1 MRARRLAIEA
11 GALAQSRLP
20 GRALRL
26 WVQIAGVDR
35 AMALASQI
43 FVAAIPAAAI
53 VCVLVPGDGDYG
65 DRLVTRLHLSGD
77 AAHVVRQLFSS
88 GSTGGQGLG
97 AFGAVLLL
105 LSILSLARTTQR
117 LYAVAW
123 HLPQRRIPDTK
134 ATLRWLP
141 GLFVFGLGSW
151 GLSELGSVDAVAPLA
166 VVLAAGWSLLFW
178 IFTPLTLL
186 DRRVSR
192 RKLLP
197 GAAATTVGL
206 LAAGVWGELVIPGE
220 IERYVGRYGLIG
232 VAVALVSYCLALSFV
247 IVGGAVFAAA
257 LAGHGAADSTAA
269 FSRSYSASSRTP
281 RV

>member
-1 MRARRLAIEA
+1 
-11 GALAQSRLP
+11 
-20 GRALRL
+20 
-26 WVQIAGVDR
+26 VQVAGVDR
-35 AMALASQI
+35 AMALALQI

-53 VCVLVPGDGDYG
+53 VCVLVPGNGDYG

-77 AAHVVRQLFSS
+77 AADVVRQLFSS
-88 GSTGGQGLG
+88 SSTGGEGLG
-97 AFGAVLLL
+97 ALGAVLLL

-123 HLPQRRIPDTK
+123 QLPAQRIPDTK

-141 GLFVFGLGSW
+141 GLFVFALGSW

-166 VVLAAGWSLLFW
+166 VVLASGWSLLFW
-178 IFTPLTLL
+178 LFTPLTLL

-197 GAAATTVGL
+197 GAAATTLGL